1 MKKNDKMEKRQK
13 RSVTRYIYSATGE
26 KLHVFHL
33 TAVPNIT
40 VAMGQTR
47 ELAPSEI
54 LSVDSTDY
62 LLGGT
67 LTMRNGRIDKYLFD
81 EGYCQAAKYASIP
94 VQDTF
99 TFYYFDLDHLGSV
112 RQVVKADRNT
122 NGTVVQRM
130 EYYPSGTQLCD
141 GRTDSDKQSRRYNGK
156 ELDRM
161 HGLDTYDY
169 GARQYNPVTA
179 RWDRMDPLAEKYYSV
194 SPYAYCGNNPMNYI
208 DENGDSVRMIF
219 NKDTKELHILDMD
232 YYNPKKKLE
241 YVTYNDYTVGKENQ
255 VLVIPFV
262 FSGGEVGE
270 EGNVVVNPDPRYR
283 EAEIGLPNGV
293 YDILD
298 NSSDTNP
305 DHYSWYRLDRIDN
318 TRYNDMDDKTGRIG
332 FRLHLGTRSFGCVTI
347 NKNQKNSNAMWNVLV
362 GIMKRT
368 KTTRVKENRGRQWL
382 NPFSYRIWYG
392 KMAVIGGE

>member
-1 MKKNDKMEKRQK
+1 MMTFIKN
-13 RSVTRYIYSATGE
+13 INN
-26 KLHVFHL
+26 
-33 TAVPNIT
+33 NI
-40 VAMGQTR
+40 
-47 ELAPSEI
+47 
-54 LSVDSTDY
+54 
-62 LLGGT
+62 
-67 LTMRNGRIDKYLFD
+67 FD
-81 EGYCQAAKYASIP
+81 R
-94 VQDTF
+94 
-99 TFYYFDLDHLGSV
+99 DHLGSV
-112 RQVVKADRNT
+112 RQVIEAE
-122 NGTVVQRM
+122 GTDQGTIVQKM
-130 EYYPSGTQLCD
+130 NYYPSGLQFCNNT
-141 GRTDSDKQSRRYNGK
+141 TDSDVQPRRYNGK
-156 ELDRM
+156 ELDKM
-161 HGLDTYDY
+161 HGLCTYDY

-179 RWDRMDPLAEKYYSV
+179 RWDRMDPLCEKYYSV
-194 SPYAYCGNNPMNYI
+194 SPYAYCAGNPMNYI